1 MENADKVFPSYF
13 PENCPPAEASS
24 ENIVL
29 FRVCKDIVPTAEDF
43 LTFYQMNPER
53 YKDKIQAYGLSV
65 FPAAEDCEKAKSKS
79 PKLREFKGLASGLIN
94 EQRGKILRTPNKH
107 NPAHITWWMDE
118 GVDPLE
124 FFEYNVKG
132 GVMNE

>member
-1 MENADKVFPSYF
+1 MENADKVFTSYF

-65 FPAAEDCEKAKSKS
+65 FPTAEDCEKAKSKS
-79 PKLREFKGLASGLIN
+79 PKLRGFKGLASGLIN

-107 NPAHITWWMDE
+107 NPAHITWWMYE

-124 FFEYNVKG
+124 FFESNVKG